1 MNQKQILESLTGQ
14 FTGYELKE
22 FAAKLSKIFP
32 FIKTLKALPGY
43 CVNVSG
49 EIGNV
54 TLVNSLPEIN
64 EAKYKSKYLF
74 EQHEKSQ
81 RNARYLYGNFETW
94 AKVTFT
100 HATGEYNI
108 HIPVNCK
115 FYSAFMAEIGVNT
128 FEAANNTEVI
138 EKIEV
143 PASIIGKIGKA
154 IPYTTKDDLRPV
166 MQHVCIEFEGENCQV
181 IATDA
186 HVLYRS
192 EKINISGRVGDRSQ
206 YLISATDA
214 KKISK
219 IKTKEKTVLFEV
231 LAGDIVRIAGIECN
245 LFTAAKFPDY
255 RVVIPEY
262 EGKMVFNRDQFA
274 AGVKKLLPF
283 SNKSTGQIVF
293 HLNGS
298 IGMKA
303 KDIDFQFECEA
314 EMPYQEKT
322 FEDTDISFNGKYLLQ
337 IMDTF
342 KKSNSITMLSDG
354 QPTRAGLFTDGI
366 DTVLAM
372 PLFINDSYRY

>member
-1 MNQKQILESLTGQ
+1 MNQKTIYEALEHFNYSFG
-14 FTGYELKE
+14 LKD
-22 FAAKLSKIFP
+22 FAGKLAKLFP
-32 FIKTLKALPGY
+32 LIKQLKALPGY
-43 CVNVSG
+43 CVTVSG
-49 EIGNV
+49 GVGNV

-154 IPYTTKDDLRPV
+154 IPYITKDDLRPV
-166 MQHVCIEFEGENCQV
+166 FRNVCIEFEGENCRV

-186 HVLYRS
+186 HVLYLS
-192 EKINISGRVGDRSQ
+192 EKIVVPGNSGQRGE
-206 YLISATDA
+206 YLINATDA
-214 KKISK
+214 KKIGK
-219 IKTKEKTVLFEV
+219 IKTKEKTITFEI
-231 LAGDIVRIAGIECN
+231 LAGDMVRIAGIECK
-245 LFTAAKFPDY
+245 LFTSAKFPDY

-262 EGKMVFNRDQFA
+262 EGKMVFEREQFT
-274 AGVKKLLPF
+274 AGVKKVLPF
-283 SNKSTGQIVF
+283 SNKYTSQIVF

-303 KDIDFQFECEA
+303 MDVDFAFECEA

-354 QPTRAGLFTDGI
+354 QPTRSGLFTDGI

-372 PLFINDSYRY
+372 PLLISNNYRY

>member
-1 MNQKQILESLTGQ
+1 MNQKTIFEEINHAYCSYGI
-14 FTGYELKE
+14 KD
-22 FAAKLSKIFP
+22 FAGKLSKLFP
-32 FIKTLKALPGY
+32 LIKQLKAMPGY
-43 CVNVSG
+43 CVTVSG
-49 EIGNV
+49 GVGNV
-54 TLVNSLPEIN
+54 TLVNSLPELN
-64 EAKYKSKYLF
+64 RDNFHNYESYQKANW
-74 EQHEKSQ
+74 SQ

-100 HATGEYNI
+100 HSHGEYCV
-108 HIPVNCK
+108 HIPENCK
-115 FYSAFMAEIGVNT
+115 FYHSFMAEIGVNT
-128 FEAANNTEVI
+128 FEAASNTEVI
-138 EKIEV
+138 ETKQIS
-143 PASIIGKIGKA
+143 ASIIGKIGKA
-154 IPYTTKDDLRPV
+154 AAYTTKDDWRPV
-166 MQHVCIEFEGENCQV
+166 FGNVCIEFEDERCQV

-219 IKTKEKTVLFEV
+219 FKTKETTVLFEV
-231 LAGDIVRIAGIECN
+231 LAGDMVRIAGIECK

-262 EGKMVFNRDQFA
+262 EGKMVFNREQFT

-342 KKSNSITMLSDG
+342 KKSEQLTMLSDG
-354 QPTRAGLFTDGI
+354 QATRAGIFTDGI

-372 PLFINDSYRY
+372 PLIIPDTY